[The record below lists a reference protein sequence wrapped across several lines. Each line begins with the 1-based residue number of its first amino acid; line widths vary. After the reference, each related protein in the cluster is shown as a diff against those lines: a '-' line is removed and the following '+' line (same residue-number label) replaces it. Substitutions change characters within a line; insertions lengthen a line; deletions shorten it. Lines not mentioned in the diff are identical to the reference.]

1 MNEILQ
7 ITTTGGAL
15 VALIFAFLSW
25 LLSRGTEKDLETVKR
40 DSSQVREQ
48 LSDIKAQVQHTDMEF
63 IKKILLRVT
72 DNEQGQKKLGN
83 DIDLLDEKLKSFM
96 NRINARSYKPKL
108 EPEVKDEVES
118 QEDILKQ
125 LEANGQAIPLSPASH
140 QQQPTQFVRASSLRN
155 RKAG

>member
-7 ITTTGGAL
+7 ITTAGAAL
-15 VALIFAFLSW
+15 IALIFAFLSW
-25 LLSRGTEKDLETVKR
+25 ILSRGTERDLETVKH
-40 DSSQVREQ
+40 DSNQVREQ
-48 LSDIKAQVQHTDMEF
+48 LSDVKAQVQHTDMEF

-72 DNEQGQKKLGN
+72 DNEQAQKKLGN

-108 EPEVKDEVES
+108 EPEPKEEDES

-125 LEANGQAIPLSPASH
+125 LQASGNAIPLDPVRTQS
-140 QQQPTQFVRASSLRN
+140 QPTQFVRASSLRK
-155 RKAG
+155 RKTG